1 MTLHFLFFVFSY
13 FKDVKSKRALNTT
26 QINIPDLKKKQ
37 LILHYLKKQK
47 LKPEGEKQLNSNR
60 GFHC

>member
-1 MTLHFLFFVFSY
+1 MFSY

-26 QINIPDLKKKQ
+26 QINIPDLKKKAAYIA
-37 LILHYLKKQK
+37 LSKKKK
-47 LKPEGEKQLNSNR
+47 LKPEGEKQQNSNR